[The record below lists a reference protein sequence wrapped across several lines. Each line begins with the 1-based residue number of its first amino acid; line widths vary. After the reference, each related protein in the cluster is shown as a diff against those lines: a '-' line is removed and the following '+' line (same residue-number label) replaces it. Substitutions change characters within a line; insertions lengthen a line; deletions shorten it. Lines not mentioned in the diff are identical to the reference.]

1 MSTLRILLF
10 IGGILALL
18 GTMRHA
24 AGRLA
29 PKVGIGALL
38 FIVTRWPFAI
48 GWLVGTG
55 GTLALIM
62 PGAIAKGRDSVSDFA
77 LLAGIGILCGGGFA
91 ALVVGPIWALTRAL
105 EPSPTFELEAGET
118 LLDESP
124 GNHFLNGESRGGTI
138 LLTDRR
144 IGFRPHRFNVQL
156 ETWSATKDDSP
167 PTTQADEPPIV
178 EGLLLLFGRLPHL
191 PDLASQLGADLQGR
205 ASRLPPCGTYLGSL
219 GLPHVLESL

>member
-10 IGGILALL
+10 LAGILALL

-124 GNHFLNGESRGGTI
+124 GNHFLNGESRGGKI

-156 ETWSATKDDSP
+156 ETWSATLDDIATVEQEGARFLVLTVTGSDDQEWLVVQNPQQIAEQISP
-167 PTTQADEPPIV
+167 DSQRPRPT
-178 EGLLLLFGRLPHL
+178 
-191 PDLASQLGADLQGR
+191 
-205 ASRLPPCGTYLGSL
+205 
-219 GLPHVLESL
+219 